1 MMMIDI
7 KGNDKDP
14 QVARLSNFT
23 NRPFIFCDV
32 SCAGLEGILQAL
44 KCKDFEIQK
53 EICLLSGRDAKRRGL
68 EFDDWKESQL
78 LWWDGF
84 SFERSGREY
93 FSLVTDIYDAAYA
106 QDDSFRTDL
115 LAIGYEDIC
124 HSIGNSNMPD
134 TVLTEVEMIYQL
146 NRLRIRA
153 LKGHR

>member
-1 MMMIDI
+1 MFDI
-7 KGNDKDP
+7 RGNDPDSKI
-14 QVARLSNFT
+14 ARLSNFT
-23 NRPFIFCDV
+23 YRSFIFCDV
-32 SCAGLEGILQAL
+32 ACAGLEGILQAL

-68 EFDDWKESQL
+68 ELDDWKESQL

-124 HSIGNSNMPD
+124 HSIGSSHMQY

-153 LKGHR
+153 LKDYR

>member
-32 SCAGLEGILQAL
+32 SCAGL
-44 KCKDFEIQK
+44 